1 MAPSN
6 NRNRSYDLTTVLVAL
21 VVIAI
26 IIITLLTITA
36 IWNGPPSVS

>member
-6 NRNRSYDLTTVLVAL
+6 NRNRSNDLTTVLVAV

-26 IIITLLTITA
+26 IIITILTITA
-36 IWNGPPSVS
+36 IWNGPPSV

>member
-6 NRNRSYDLTTVLVAL
+6 HRDRSHNLTTVLIVV

-26 IIITLLTITA
+26 VIITLLTITA
-36 IWNGPPSVS
+36 IWNGPPIV